1 MDTPV
6 AYTLDSGPVYFQHT
20 EIIAD
25 DCLVDYTAEMYRPS
39 GTLVSDSG
47 LFSYDPSNQTLT
59 VQGYSSISYGRTSYK
74 IDFTAETNS
83 CTLADLDGQIR
94 SVRWKIFIYDCAFPE
109 DSHAYIIGFDPYE
122 FTAE

>member
-1 MDTPV
+1 MDIYVYQTIVMDTPV

-20 EIIAD
+20 EIIADDSD

-59 VQGYSSISYGRTSYK
+59 VQGYSSISYGRT
-74 IDFTAETNS
+74 
-83 CTLADLDGQIR
+83 
-94 SVRWKIFIYDCAFPE
+94 
-109 DSHAYIIGFDPYE
+109 
-122 FTAE
+122 